1 MPISV
6 GENGD
11 FCRLFRPDP
20 GYTGSEVIH
29 MNSKRRQMRTTE
41 DLRLNPESRIC
52 PAYNSA
58 SIKKFYLPSTE
69 MGVRV
74 EDNCAEENM
83 R

>member
-1 MPISV
+1 
-6 GENGD
+6 
-11 FCRLFRPDP
+11 
-20 GYTGSEVIH
+20 

-58 SIKKFYLPSTE
+58 SIKKFYLPSYE
-69 MGVRV
+69 MGIRV

>member
-11 FCRLFRPDP
+11 FCRLFRPNP
-20 GYTGSEVIH
+20 GHTDSEVIH

-58 SIKKFYLPSTE
+58 SIKKFYLPDDE
-69 MGVRV
+69 MGMRV
-74 EDNCAEENM
+74 IDNCTEENQ